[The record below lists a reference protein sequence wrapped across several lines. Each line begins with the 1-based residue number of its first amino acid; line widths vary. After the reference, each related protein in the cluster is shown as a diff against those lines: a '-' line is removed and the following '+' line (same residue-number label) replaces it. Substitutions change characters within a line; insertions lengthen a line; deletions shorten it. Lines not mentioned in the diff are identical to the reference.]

1 MQGEALS
8 ITMTA
13 DYHLHRRVFARR
25 GAGKIVMICAM
36 R

>member
-13 DYHLHRRVFARR
+13 DYHSHPLVAADYHFVA
-25 GAGKIVMICAM
+25 APAKSS
-36 R
+36 